1 MPGPARLSTQYQKV
15 GSNSACVT
23 LRCARDISVLR
34 GPKLLLGTRFET
46 VKDARRYSLAPRDFL
61 WVSR

>member
-46 VKDARRYSLAPRDFL
+46 VKDARRYS
-61 WVSR
+61 